1 MFDLRLPTG
10 AFFTIVSILLLTV
23 GLFVPDAR
31 AELTE
36 ANVNL
41 YCGLVMLA
49 FGVFML
55 FMAWRADRNHP

>member
-10 AFFTIVSILLLTV
+10 GFFTIVSIILLSM
-23 GLFVPDAR
+23 GFFDPDAK
-31 AELTE
+31 ASLTD

-55 FMAWRADRNHP
+55 FLAWRGSRNPS